1 MPACAMDLMCSS
13 TAKVASAVLGRS
25 HPGSWLNW
33 ASALVRQCE
42 PYARHVLVLSKRPS
56 RRSLALKETPEG
68 APGTSQ
74 AATIDRAIG
83 ALLGLAAGDAVGT
96 SLEFKTRDS
105 YRVGPYAGA
114 TVPSNGNLFFSLL
127 LRIVHVAIERTKV
140 YRSSGGSPDNDAAPV
155 MRILLALDEI
165 GFCEPI

>member
-1 MPACAMDLMCSS
+1 MVELGISPVEAVRAVREARPGAIE
-13 TAKVASAVLGRS
+13 TAEQEKYV
-25 HPGSWLNW
+25 P
-33 ASALVRQCE
+33 
-42 PYARHVLVLSKRPS
+42 
-56 RRSLALKETPEG
+56 
-68 APGTSQ
+68 
-74 AATIDRAIG
+74 
-83 ALLGLAAGDAVGT
+83 GDAVGT